1 MAIKNWIT
9 KYKLTYQDS
18 LFSVQILLV
27 AFGALITVPILT
39 GLDPNVALFT
49 AGVGTLIFHFAT
61 KRAIPVFL
69 ASSFAYTAPIM
80 VATKTWGI
88 PAALGG
94 LAVAGLVYMAIS
106 GIIRWR
112 GRKIIE
118 TLFPPVVVGP
128 VIIVIGLM
136 LAPVAVSMALG
147 KANPEHLIPE
157 KSALLIAM
165 TSLAATVSAFL
176 FARGALK
183 LIPILCG
190 LGSGYLVSVAA
201 GIIDFSVVA
210 DAPWLAFPKFVLPEF
225 KFDAIVFLVPA
236 AIVPIIMHFGDILA
250 VGEVTQKNYL
260 IDPGVHRT
268 LLGNG
273 IATTFAACVG
283 GPPVRIYAEITGTL
297 AALKRFEP
305 ALMVWAALFAILLA
319 FFGKLGALFQTIPSP
334 VNGGILIIFFGVLV
348 VVGINCL
355 KKSATELTDLRNLLI
370 VALILVFGIGGI
382 TFSAGAFNLKG
393 VGLATIVGVILNLIL
408 PDKMTTKES

>member
-1 MAIKNWIT
+1 MAVKNWIT
-9 KYKLTYQDS
+9 KYKLTYKDS

-49 AGVGTLIFHFAT
+49 AGAGTLIFHFTT

-106 GIIRWR
+106 GIIQWR
-112 GRKIIE
+112 GRKIME

-128 VIIVIGLM
+128 IIMVIGLM
-136 LAPVAVSMALG
+136 LAPVAVSMVLG
-147 KANPEHLIPE
+147 KANPEHLTE

-165 TSLAATVSAFL
+165 TSLAATVSVFI
-176 FARGALK
+176 FARGTLK
-183 LIPILCG
+183 LIPIICG
-190 LGSGYLVSVAA
+190 LGAGYLVSIPFGVL
-201 GIIDFSVVA
+201 DFSVVA
-210 DAPWLAFPKFVLPEF
+210 DAPWIAFPGFVLPEF

-236 AIVPIIMHFGDILA
+236 AVVPIIVHFGDILA
-250 VGEVTQKNYL
+250 IGEVTENDFLK
-260 IDPGVHRT
+260 DPGVHRT

-283 GPPVRIYAEITGTL
+283 GPPVRINAEVTGTV
-297 AALKRFEP
+297 AILKRFEP

-319 FFGKLGALFQTIPSP
+319 FFGKLGAVLQTIPSP
-334 VNGGILIIFFGVLV
+334 ATGGILIIFIGALV

-355 KKSATELTDLRNLLI
+355 KKTRTELMDLRNLLI

-382 TFSAGAFNLKG
+382 TFSAGAFTLKG

-408 PDKMTTKES
+408 PDKKAAQET

>member
-1 MAIKNWIT
+1 MAVKNWIA
-9 KYKLTYQDS
+9 KYKLTYKDS

-27 AFGALITVPILT
+27 AFGALFTVPILT

-49 AGVGTLIFHFAT
+49 AGAGTLIFHFTT

-80 VATKTWGI
+80 FATKTWGI

-106 GIIRWR
+106 GIIQWR

-128 VIIVIGLM
+128 VIMVIGLM

-147 KANPEHLIPE
+147 KANPGHLIPE
-157 KSALLIAM
+157 KAALLIAM
-165 TSLAATVSAFL
+165 TSLAATVSVFL
-176 FARGALK
+176 FARGTLK
-183 LIPILCG
+183 LIPIICG
-190 LGSGYLVSVAA
+190 LGAGYLVSIPFGVL
-201 GIIDFSVVA
+201 DFSVVA
-210 DAPWLAFPKFVLPEF
+210 DAPWIAFPGFVIPEF
-225 KFDAIVFLVPA
+225 KFDAIVYLVPA
-236 AIVPIIMHFGDILA
+236 AVVPIIVHFGDILA
-250 VGEVTQKNYL
+250 VGEVTENNYL
-260 IDPGVHRT
+260 IEPGAHRT

-283 GPPVRIYAEITGTL
+283 GPPVRIYAEITGML

-305 ALMVWAALFAILLA
+305 ALMVWAALFAMLLA
-319 FFGKLGALFQTIPSP
+319 FFGKLGAVLQTIPSP
-334 VNGGILIIFFGVLV
+334 VSGGILIIFLGTLV

-355 KKSATELTDLRNLLI
+355 KKTRTELMDLRNLLI

-382 TFSAGAFNLKG
+382 TFSAGAFTLKG

-408 PDKMTTKES
+408 PDKMAAQES